1 MNRTIYIN
9 IDEVIDFHDEVI
21 SLSGGMLGLRDE
33 GLLRSALSAIQ
44 NDLYYPSLFS
54 KLTHLIVSINK
65 NHCFTDGNKRA
76 SIISGALLLLKNGYP
91 IQFVKRFILAME
103 DVAVW
108 IAQTHPTNTELEL
121 IIEFIFL
128 NLKEDADIDTK
139 ICNQIEEIGTF
150 LAQIER
156 YILTQIQLVQ
166 DEIIEDAND
175 SELAHTTT
183 DTNICNQEIFELK
196 GELNFVHRYLTVV
209 GILLHILA
217 IP

>member
-21 SLSGGMLGLRDE
+21 SLSGGMFGLRDE

-54 KLTHLIVSINK
+54 KLIHLIVSINK

-91 IQFVKRFILAME
+91 VKFVKRFILTME

-108 IAQTHPTNTELEL
+108 IAQTHPTNSELEL

-128 NLKEDADIDTK
+128 NLKKDVAIDMDIL
-139 ICNQIEEIGTF
+139 NQVDKIGTF
-150 LAQIER
+150 LSQIER
-156 YILTQIQLVQ
+156 YILTRIQLVR
-166 DEIIEDAND
+166 DEIIEEEGNN
-175 SELAHTTT
+175 SELVYIDT
-183 DTNICNQEIFELK
+183 DTCNQEIFELEE
-196 GELNFVHRYLTVV
+196 ELNLVHRYLTVV
-209 GILLHILA
+209 GILLHIWA

>member
-1 MNRTIYIN
+1 MSRTIYIN

-21 SLSGGMLGLRDE
+21 SLSGGMLGIRDE

-54 KLTHLIVSINK
+54 KLIHLIVSINK

-91 IQFVKRFILAME
+91 VKFVKRFILAME

-108 IAQTHPTNTELEL
+108 IAQTHPTNSELEL

-128 NLKEDADIDTK
+128 NLKKDVDIDMD
-139 ICNQIEEIGTF
+139 IRNQADKIGTF
-150 LAQIER
+150 LAQTER
-156 YILTQIQLVQ
+156 YILTQIQLVR
-166 DEIIEDAND
+166 DEIIDEDND

-183 DTNICNQEIFELK
+183 DTDICNQEIFELK
-196 GELNFVHRYLTVV
+196 EELNLVHRYLTVV
-209 GILLHILA
+209 GILLHIWA

>member
-54 KLTHLIVSINK
+54 KLIHLIVSINK

-91 IQFVKRFILAME
+91 VKFVKRFILAME

-128 NLKEDADIDTK
+128 NLKKDADIDTK
-139 ICNQIEEIGTF
+139 ICNQIEEIGDL
-150 LAQIER
+150 LAQINQ
-156 YILTQIQLVQ
+156 YILIQGELIQYTNQDVSNNSDIAQI
-166 DEIIEDAND
+166 EAYNYEM
-175 SELAHTTT
+175 
-183 DTNICNQEIFELK
+183 FELEE
-196 GELNFVHRYLTVV
+196 ELNFVHRFLKVI
-209 GILLHILA
+209 GILRHIMSMK
-217 IP
+217 

>member
-21 SLSGGMLGLRDE
+21 SLSGGMPGIRDE

-54 KLTHLIVSINK
+54 KLIHLIVSINK

-76 SIISGALLLLKNGYP
+76 SIISGAFLLLKNGYP

-108 IAQTHPTNTELEL
+108 IAQTHPTNSELEL

-128 NLKEDADIDTK
+128 NLKRDVDIDTK
-139 ICNQIEEIGTF
+139 ICNQIEEIGDLLTQINQYI
-150 LAQIER
+150 LIQGELIQYTIQDVSNNSDMAQIET
-156 YILTQIQLVQ
+156 YNY
-166 DEIIEDAND
+166 EM
-175 SELAHTTT
+175 
-183 DTNICNQEIFELK
+183 FELEE
-196 GELNFVHRYLTVV
+196 ELNFVHRFLKVV
-209 GILLHILA
+209 EILRHIMSMK
-217 IP
+217 

>member
-1 MNRTIYIN
+1 MSRTIYIN

-54 KLTHLIVSINK
+54 KLIHLIVSINK

-91 IQFVKRFILAME
+91 VKFVKHFILAME

-108 IAQTHPTNTELEL
+108 IAQTHPTNSELEL
-121 IIEFIFL
+121 IIELLFL
-128 NLKEDADIDTK
+128 NLKEDVNIDTK
-139 ICNQIEEIGTF
+139 FCNQIDEIGDY
-150 LAQIER
+150 LAQINQ
-156 YILTQIQLVQ
+156 YILIQGELIQYTIQ
-166 DEIIEDAND
+166 DD
-175 SELAHTTT
+175 SNNSDMAQTEAY
-183 DTNICNQEIFELK
+183 NYEMFELEE
-196 GELNFVHRYLTVV
+196 ELNVVHRFLKVIE
-209 GILLHILA
+209 ILRHIMSMK
-217 IP
+217 

>member
-9 IDEVIDFHDEVI
+9 IDEVIDFHDEAI

-44 NDLYYPSLFS
+44 NDLYYPSFFS

-108 IAQTHPTNTELEL
+108 IAQTHHTNTELEL
-121 IIEFIFL
+121 IIEFLFL
-128 NLKEDADIDTK
+128 NLKEDVDIDTK
-139 ICNQIEEIGTF
+139 ICNQIEEIGDL

-166 DEIIEDAND
+166 DEILEEGND
-175 SELAHTTT
+175 SELVYIDT
-183 DTNICNQEIFELK
+183 DTCNQEIFELEE
-196 GELNFVHRYLTVV
+196 ELNLVHRYLTVV
-209 GILLHILA
+209 GILLHIWA
-217 IP
+217 IL

>member
-54 KLTHLIVSINK
+54 KLIHLIVSINK

-108 IAQTHPTNTELEL
+108 IAQTHHTNTELEL
-121 IIEFIFL
+121 IIEFLFL
-128 NLKEDADIDTK
+128 NLKEDVDIDTK
-139 ICNQIEEIGTF
+139 ICNQIEEIGDL
-150 LAQIER
+150 LAQINQ
-156 YILTQIQLVQ
+156 YILIQGELIQYTNQDVSNNSDIAQI
-166 DEIIEDAND
+166 DAYNY
-175 SELAHTTT
+175 EM
-183 DTNICNQEIFELK
+183 FELEE
-196 GELNFVHRYLTVV
+196 ELNFVHRFLKVI
-209 GILLHILA
+209 GILRHIMSMK
-217 IP
+217 

>member
-121 IIEFIFL
+121 IIELLFL

-139 ICNQIEEIGTF
+139 ICNQIEEIGDL
-150 LAQIER
+150 LAQINQ
-156 YILTQIQLVQ
+156 YILIQGELIQHTNQDVSNNSDIAQI
-166 DEIIEDAND
+166 DAYNY
-175 SELAHTTT
+175 EM
-183 DTNICNQEIFELK
+183 FELEE
-196 GELNFVHRYLTVV
+196 ELNVVHRFLKVI
-209 GILLHILA
+209 GILRHIMSMK
-217 IP
+217 

>member
-1 MNRTIYIN
+1 MSRTIYIN

-54 KLTHLIVSINK
+54 KLIHLIVSINK

-91 IQFVKRFILAME
+91 VKFVKRFILAME

-108 IAQTHPTNTELEL
+108 IAQTHPTNSELEL
-121 IIEFIFL
+121 IIELLFL
-128 NLKEDADIDTK
+128 NLNEDANIDTK
-139 ICNQIEEIGTF
+139 FCNQIDEIGDY
-150 LAQIER
+150 LAQINQ
-156 YILTQIQLVQ
+156 YILIQGELIQYTIQ
-166 DEIIEDAND
+166 DD
-175 SELAHTTT
+175 SNNSDMAQTEAY
-183 DTNICNQEIFELK
+183 NYEMFELEE
-196 GELNFVHRYLTVV
+196 ELNVVHRFLKVIE
-209 GILLHILA
+209 ILRHIMSMK
-217 IP
+217 

>member
-91 IQFVKRFILAME
+91 VKFVKRFILAME

-108 IAQTHPTNTELEL
+108 IAQTHHTNTELEL
-121 IIEFIFL
+121 IIELLFL
-128 NLKEDADIDTK
+128 NLKEDVDIDTK
-139 ICNQIEEIGTF
+139 ICNQIEEIGDL
-150 LAQIER
+150 LAQINQ
-156 YILTQIQLVQ
+156 YILIQGELIQYTNQDVSNNSDMAQI
-166 DEIIEDAND
+166 EAYNYEM
-175 SELAHTTT
+175 
-183 DTNICNQEIFELK
+183 FEL
-196 GELNFVHRYLTVV
+196 EEEINVVHRFLKVIE
-209 GILLHILA
+209 ILRHIMSMK
-217 IP
+217 

>member
-108 IAQTHPTNTELEL
+108 IAQTHHTNTELEL
-121 IIEFIFL
+121 IIEFLFL
-128 NLKEDADIDTK
+128 NLKEDVDIDTK
-139 ICNQIEEIGTF
+139 ICNQIEEIGDL
-150 LAQIER
+150 LAQINQ
-156 YILTQIQLVQ
+156 YILIQGELIQYTNQDVSNNSDIAQI
-166 DEIIEDAND
+166 DAYNY
-175 SELAHTTT
+175 EM
-183 DTNICNQEIFELK
+183 FELEE
-196 GELNFVHRYLTVV
+196 ELNFVHRFLKVI
-209 GILLHILA
+209 GILRHIMSMK
-217 IP
+217 

>member
-54 KLTHLIVSINK
+54 KLIHLIVSINK

-108 IAQTHPTNTELEL
+108 IAQTHPTNSELEL
-121 IIEFIFL
+121 IIEFLFL
-128 NLKEDADIDTK
+128 NLKEDVDIDTK
-139 ICNQIEEIGTF
+139 ICNQIEEIGDL
-150 LAQIER
+150 LAQINQ
-156 YILTQIQLVQ
+156 YILIQGELIQYTNQDVSSNSDMAQI
-166 DEIIEDAND
+166 EAYNYEM
-175 SELAHTTT
+175 
-183 DTNICNQEIFELK
+183 FEL
-196 GELNFVHRYLTVV
+196 EEEINVVHRFLKVIE
-209 GILLHILA
+209 ILRHIMSMK
-217 IP
+217 

>member
-21 SLSGGMLGLRDE
+21 SLSGGMFGLRDE

-91 IQFVKRFILAME
+91 VKFVKRFILAME

-108 IAQTHPTNTELEL
+108 IAQTHHTNTELEL
-121 IIEFIFL
+121 IIELLFL
-128 NLKEDADIDTK
+128 NLKEDVDIDTK
-139 ICNQIEEIGTF
+139 ICNQIEEIGDL
-150 LAQIER
+150 LAQINQ
-156 YILTQIQLVQ
+156 YILIQGELIQYTNQDVSNNSDMAQI
-166 DEIIEDAND
+166 EAYNYEM
-175 SELAHTTT
+175 
-183 DTNICNQEIFELK
+183 FEL
-196 GELNFVHRYLTVV
+196 EEEINVVHRFLKVIE
-209 GILLHILA
+209 ILRHIMSMK
-217 IP
+217 

>member
-1 MNRTIYIN
+1 MSRTIYIN

-108 IAQTHPTNTELEL
+108 IAQTHHTNTELEL
-121 IIEFIFL
+121 IIEFLFL
-128 NLKEDADIDTK
+128 NLKEDVDIDTK
-139 ICNQIEEIGTF
+139 ICNQIEEIGDL
-150 LAQIER
+150 LAQINQ
-156 YILTQIQLVQ
+156 YILIQGELIQYTNQDVSNNSDMAQI
-166 DEIIEDAND
+166 EAYNYEM
-175 SELAHTTT
+175 
-183 DTNICNQEIFELK
+183 FEL
-196 GELNFVHRYLTVV
+196 EEEINVVHRFLKVIE
-209 GILLHILA
+209 ILRHIMSMK
-217 IP
+217 